1 MAPWSSRRGSQPNIN
16 SNSDLISRIHNTALH
31 TPTTLPA
38 LYSAN
43 LPASSNGNR
52 FELSYSNANADS
64 SSDESDLHPTRPP
77 SSKPRRPQ
85 HTRSMSQPFPSL
97 FGSKKKRQ
105 NSVGAPPPDL
115 GFADDDTE
123 MPRQAPKTHV
133 RNSSHTRNGHVGS
146 KDFATGN
153 CMTCGSL
160 VRWPRELKV
169 FKCTICTTV
178 NDLEPLSADHD
189 GSKSRRDAG
198 PGLSQTGSTRG
209 ATKGKRRRTITNERI
224 VPHISIEQTKRL
236 VQQSI
241 QSYLS
246 RKLYTIP
253 KPPTEPPPQP
263 PAQNQLSFSSRMQA
277 TGQKIAPID
286 PRQETASLSQ
296 SPAIQISHHAFNE
309 EPRLR
314 ANPVRPAPTAMRSL
328 SSSYT
333 ERLPVRKMLQEDG
346 LKEQRRSPDQLESEP
361 KRIFKSLED
370 YIVVC
375 FGSFECINSSFL
387 TYTHRQP
394 IRGRSESTH
403 RKPMPPSG
411 SREQIAHRHE
421 PSGNHAAREQREERV
436 IPQFKDGACDLD
448 PKLLLLGDFAEN
460 GTWWMGN
467 QEESR
472 PRRPSTT
479 RVERC
484 FSSAPVNNKTPQ
496 MSWGDLMKWY
506 TTIVNPAEGWF
517 AVFEELCE
525 EKGFQTPSQRELQ
538 LMERDL
544 LQGQEHTRRVL
555 LKATEMLLKRPGR
568 PLKDPADLRFL
579 LIVLENPLLHENETL
594 FRGILESNHKLSF
607 GTTSTRPRK
616 ASTPESGPL
625 SGQHSGIIKRIVG
638 LISNS
643 SPECH
648 NQLITWFARHHP
660 SRFIRTKDLASGFL
674 TYRMIRQSG
683 KKQEVKVDI
692 TAGLIPQMQ
701 EGRSGAY
708 LYDEINRTNSSKKAK
723 EPEKKIMYAE
733 DWQIRASSRVLALLF
748 AANNLP
754 HSRRNEEAPSGAVE
768 SRVNV
773 HSHGQILPTSDFYNS
788 MIDYTDLVA
797 DFENWEARRSK
808 FTFCQYP
815 FLLSIWAKN
824 HILEHDARRQMQSK
838 ARDAFFDSIMSR
850 KAINQFLELNV
861 RRDCLVDDSLKA
873 VSEVIGSGGEDI
885 KKGLRITFSG
895 EEGVD
900 AGGLRKEWFLLLVRE
915 VFNPDHGLFL
925 YDEDSQYC
933 YFNPNAFETSDQF
946 FLVGVVMGLAIYNS
960 TILDVAL
967 PPFAFRKLIAS
978 APTHGTG
985 ASAHPKPPMR
995 YTLED
1000 LAEYR
1005 PRLARGLRQLLEYE
1019 GNVEETFCLDF
1030 VIDMDKYGTQVQVPL
1045 CPGGERIPVTN
1056 SNRREYVD
1064 LYVRHVIDVSV
1075 TRQFE
1080 PFKRGFYTV
1089 CGGNALSLFRPEEIE
1104 LLVRGSD
1111 ETLDISS
1118 LRGVAEYDNWGTK
1131 KPDGSEPVIDWFW
1144 ETFQEAASQDQ
1155 RKLLLF
1161 ITGSDRIP
1169 AIGAAVLP
1177 IKISCLGEDEGRF
1190 PIARTCFN
1198 MLSLSRYK
1206 SKKRLEKLLW
1216 TAVHESEGFG
1226 IK

>member
-1 MAPWSSRRGSQPNIN
+1 MAPWSSRRGSQPNN
-16 SNSDLISRIHNTALH
+16 SNGDLISRIHNTALH

-38 LYSAN
+38 LYSTN
-43 LPASSNGNR
+43 LPNTSNGNR
-52 FELSYSNANADS
+52 LELSFSNANADS
-64 SSDESDLHPTRPP
+64 SSDESDLHPSRPQ

-97 FGSKKKRQ
+97 FSSRKKRQ

-115 GFADDDTE
+115 GFADDDSV
-123 MPRQAPKTHV
+123 MPRQAPKTHA
-133 RNSSHTRNGHVGS
+133 RNPSHTRNGPVGS
-146 KDFATGN
+146 KDFTTGN

-178 NDLEPLSADHD
+178 NDLEPLGPDHD
-189 GSKSRRDAG
+189 GSKSRRDA
-198 PGLSQTGSTRG
+198 SQDSSQSVPARG
-209 ATKGKRRRTITNERI
+209 
-224 VPHISIEQTKRL
+224 PHISIEQTKRL

-241 QSYLS
+241 QSFLS
-246 RKLYTIP
+246 KKLHPIP
-253 KPPTEPPPQP
+253 EPPTEAPPQP
-263 PAQNQLSFSSRMQA
+263 PSSQSKLSFSSRMQA
-277 TGQKIAPID
+277 AGQSLAPVD
-286 PRQETASLSQ
+286 FRQEAPPSSKSPTIQVSHYAFDEEPTLRS
-296 SPAIQISHHAFNE
+296 SPAQ
-309 EPRLR
+309 P
-314 ANPVRPAPTAMRSL
+314 NPTPMRSF

-333 ERLPVRKMLQEDG
+333 ERPPVRKILQERG
-346 LKEQRRSPDQLESEP
+346 PKEPKEQRKSPDQSEGDP
-361 KRIFKSLED
+361 KRIFKALED
-370 YIVVC
+370 YIVAC

-387 TYTHRQP
+387 THTHRQP
-394 IRGRSESTH
+394 SRCRSEST
-403 RKPMPPSG
+403 RCKPMLSSEP
-411 SREQIAHRHE
+411 REQRGHRRE
-421 PSGNHAAREQREERV
+421 PSGNHAARAPQEELV
-436 IPQFKDGACDLD
+436 TSQFEDGSCDLD

-467 QEESR
+467 QEDSR
-472 PRRPSTT
+472 PRRPSTN
-479 RVERC
+479 RVERS
-484 FSSAPVNNKTPQ
+484 FSSAPVNMKTPQ
-496 MSWGDLMKWY
+496 MSWGDLIRWY

-517 AVFEELCE
+517 TIYEEMCQG
-525 EKGFQTPSQRELQ
+525 KGFLSPSQRELQ
-538 LMERDL
+538 LMEREL
-544 LQGQEHTRRVL
+544 LQGQEHARRVL

-579 LIVLENPLLHENETL
+579 LIILENPLLHEHETL
-594 FRGILESNHKLSF
+594 FRGILQFDKNM
-607 GTTSTRPRK
+607 
-616 ASTPESGPL
+616 ASGP
-625 SGQHSGIIKRIVG
+625 RY
-638 LISNS
+638 
-643 SPECH
+643 
-648 NQLITWFARHHP
+648 HP
-660 SRFIRTKDLASGFL
+660 TRFIRTKELASGFL

-683 KKQEVKVDI
+683 KKQEVEVDI

-708 LYDEINRTNSSKKAK
+708 LYDEINRANSSKKAK
-723 EPEKKIMYAE
+723 EPEMKTMYAE

-754 HSRRNEEAPSGAVE
+754 HSRRNEEYPLGSAEGRSD
-768 SRVNV
+768 V

-873 VSEVIGSGGEDI
+873 VSEVIGSGSEDI

-1005 PRLARGLRQLLEYE
+1005 PRLARGLRQLLDYE

-1064 LYVRHVIDVSV
+1064 LYVRYIIDVSV

-1111 ETLDISS
+1111 EALDINS

-1144 ETFQEAASQDQ
+1144 ETFEAATSQEQ

-1169 AIGAAVLP
+1169 AMGAAVLP

-1206 SKKRLEKLLW
+1206 SKERLEKLLW

>member
-1 MAPWSSRRGSQPNIN
+1 MAPWPSRRGSQPNNN
-16 SNSDLISRIHNTALH
+16 SNSNGDLISRIHNTALH

-38 LYSAN
+38 LYSTN
-43 LPASSNGNR
+43 LPNTSNGNR
-52 FELSYSNANADS
+52 LELSFSNANADS
-64 SSDESDLHPTRPP
+64 SSDESDLHPSRPQ

-97 FGSKKKRQ
+97 FSSKKKRQ

-115 GFADDDTE
+115 GFADDDSA
-123 MPRQAPKTHV
+123 MPRQAPKTQA
-133 RNSSHTRNGHVGS
+133 RNPSHTRNGPVGS
-146 KDFATGN
+146 KDFTTGN

-189 GSKSRRDAG
+189 GSKSRRDA
-198 PGLSQTGSTRG
+198 SQDHSRSVPTRG
-209 ATKGKRRRTITNERI
+209 RSKGKRKRTITNMGAG
-224 VPHISIEQTKRL
+224 PHISIEQTNRL

-241 QSYLS
+241 QSFLS
-246 RKLYTIP
+246 KKLHPIP
-253 KPPTEPPPQP
+253 EPPTEAPPQP
-263 PAQNQLSFSSRMQA
+263 PSKLSFSSRIQA
-277 TGQKIAPID
+277 VGQSLDFKQDA
-286 PRQETASLSQ
+286 ASSSK
-296 SPAIQISHHAFNE
+296 SPAIQVSHYAFDE
-309 EPRLR
+309 EPTLR
-314 ANPVRPAPTAMRSL
+314 SSPARPNPTPMRSF

-333 ERLPVRKMLQEDG
+333 ERPPVRKILQEG
-346 LKEQRRSPDQLESEP
+346 ESKEQRKSPDQSDGDP
-361 KRIFKSLED
+361 KRIFKALED
-370 YIVVC
+370 YIVAC

-387 TYTHRQP
+387 THTHRQP
-394 IRGRSESTH
+394 IRCRSESTR
-403 RKPMPPSG
+403 RKPTLPSEP
-411 SREQIAHRHE
+411 REQRAHRRE
-421 PSGNHAAREQREERV
+421 PSGNHAAREPREERFT
-436 IPQFKDGACDLD
+436 PQFDDGSCDLD

-467 QEESR
+467 QEDSR
-472 PRRPSTT
+472 PRRPSTN
-479 RVERC
+479 RVERS
-484 FSSAPVNNKTPQ
+484 FSSAPVNTKTPQ
-496 MSWGDLMKWY
+496 MNWGDLIKWY

-517 AVFEELCE
+517 AIYEEMCQGKTFL
-525 EKGFQTPSQRELQ
+525 TPSQRELQ
-538 LMERDL
+538 LMEREL
-544 LQGQEHTRRVL
+544 LQGQEHARRVL

-568 PLKDPADLRFL
+568 PLKNPADLRFL
-579 LIVLENPLLHENETL
+579 LIILENPLLHEQEIL
-594 FRGILESNHKLSF
+594 FRGILQFDKGLPSGPRSIQQ
-607 GTTSTRPRK
+607 RK

-638 LISNS
+638 LVSNS
-643 SPECH
+643 SAECH
-648 NQLITWFARHHP
+648 NQLITWFSRHHP
-660 SRFIRTKDLASGFL
+660 SRFIRTKELASGFL

-708 LYDEINRTNSSKKAK
+708 LYDEINRVNSSKKAK
-723 EPEKKIMYAE
+723 EPEKTIMYAE

-754 HSRRNEEAPSGAVE
+754 HSRRNEESPSSSAEGR
-768 SRVNV
+768 SNV

-873 VSEVIGSGGEDI
+873 VSEVIGSGSEDI

-900 AGGLRKEWFLLLVRE
+900 AGGLRKEWFLLLARE

-925 YDEDSQYC
+925 YDEDSQFC

-995 YTLED
+995 YNLED

-1030 VIDMDKYGTQVQVPL
+1030 VIDVDKYGTQVQVPL

-1064 LYVRHVIDVSV
+1064 LYVRHIIDVSV

-1111 ETLDISS
+1111 EALDINS
-1118 LRGVAEYDNWGTK
+1118 LRGVAEYDNWGIK
-1131 KPDGSEPVIDWFW
+1131 RPDGSEPVIDWFW
-1144 ETFQEAASQDQ
+1144 ETFQAATSQDQ

-1169 AIGAAVLP
+1169 AMGAAVLP

-1206 SKKRLEKLLW
+1206 SKERLEKLLW

>member
-1 MAPWSSRRGSQPNIN
+1 MAPWSSRRGSHPNNN
-16 SNSDLISRIHNTALH
+16 SSGDLISRIHNNALH

-38 LYSAN
+38 LYSTAQTSTPN
-43 LPASSNGNR
+43 SRN
-52 FELSYSNANADS
+52 FDLSISNANADS
-64 SSDESDLHPTRPP
+64 SSDESDIHPSRP
-77 SSKPRRPQ
+77 SSKPTRRPQ

-97 FGSKKKRQ
+97 FSSKKKRQ

-115 GFADDDTE
+115 GFADDDAA
-123 MPRQAPKTHV
+123 MPRQAPKNHA
-133 RNSSHTRNGHVGS
+133 RIPSHTRGGPAGS

-178 NDLEPLSADHD
+178 NDLEPLSAEHT
-189 GSKSRRDAG
+189 GPRARRDASQG
-198 PGLSQTGSTRG
+198 PPSASQPSPARG
-209 ATKGKRRRTITNERI
+209 RLPQEQARPRADSKI
-224 VPHISIEQTKRL
+224 VSHISVQHTKRL
-236 VQQSI
+236 VHHCVHSH
-241 QSYLS
+241 LS
-246 RKLYTIP
+246 KKLRRPP
-253 KPPTEPPPQP
+253 KPDSETRPS
-263 PAQNQLSFSSRMQA
+263 AKSSLSFSSRMQA
-277 TGQKIAPID
+277 AGHKLLPVDTTQEASAP
-286 PRQETASLSQ
+286 SK
-296 SPAIQISHHAFNE
+296 SPTIHVSHYAFDE
-309 EPRLR
+309 EPTLQ
-314 ANPVRPAPTAMRSL
+314 ANPTRTNSTPLHRSY

-333 ERLPVRKMLQEDG
+333 ERPPVQSLDGTSKEHRGPPSNTAEED
-346 LKEQRRSPDQLESEP
+346 P
-361 KRIFKSLED
+361 KRIFKPLED
-370 YIVVC
+370 YIIAS
-375 FGSFECINSSFL
+375 FGSFECINSSFM
-387 TYTHRQP
+387 THHQHHPTRGGSDS
-394 IRGRSESTH
+394 IR
-403 RKPMPPSG
+403 RKPVLQQEL
-411 SREQIAHRHE
+411 RQQ
-421 PSGNHAAREQREERV
+421 REQRRDPPEARYAHGNREEGSN
-436 IPQFKDGACDLD
+436 PQGDDGAWDLD

-460 GTWWMGN
+460 GMWWTGN
-467 QEESR
+467 QEGKRS
-472 PRRPSTT
+472 RRPSTH
-479 RVERC
+479 RNDRS
-484 FSSAPVNNKTPQ
+484 FSSTPVNTKTPQ
-496 MSWGDLMKWY
+496 MSWGDLMNWY
-506 TTIVNPAEGWF
+506 AAITNAAEGWF
-517 AVFEELCE
+517 GIYEELSQD
-525 EKGFQTPSQRELQ
+525 KDFQAPTERGLEFIERE
-538 LMERDL
+538 L
-544 LQGQEHTRRVL
+544 LQGQEHARRVL

-568 PLKDPADLRFL
+568 PLKDPANLRFL
-579 LIVLENPLLHENETL
+579 LIILENPLFYEDHTSY
-594 FRGILESNHKLSF
+594 RGVLQPDE
-607 GTTSTRPRK
+607 GPTTKEKRRPRK
-616 ASTPESGPL
+616 ASTPESGLL

-643 SPECH
+643 SFESH

-660 SRFIRTKDLASGFL
+660 SRFLRTKDLVSGFL
-674 TYRMIRQSG
+674 TYRMLRQSD
-683 KKQEVKVDI
+683 KKREVKVDI

-708 LYDEINRTNSSKKAK
+708 LYDEINRTSSTKKTK
-723 EPEKKIMYAE
+723 EPEKNIMYAE
-733 DWQIRASSRVLALLF
+733 DWQIKASSRVLALLF

-754 HSRRNEEAPSGAVE
+754 HGRRSEDAPPGSNE
-768 SRVNV
+768 SRAATGRDSL
-773 HSHGQILPTSDFYNS
+773 HSHGQVLPTTDFYNS

-797 DFENWEARRSK
+797 DFENWEARRGK
-808 FTFCQYP
+808 FSFCQYP

-850 KAINQFLELNV
+850 KAINQFLELSV

-873 VSEVIGSGGEDI
+873 VSEVIGSGSEDI
-885 KKGLRITFSG
+885 KKGLRITFRG

-933 YFNPNAFETSDQF
+933 YFNPNSFETSDQF

-985 ASAHPKPPMR
+985 ASAHPRPPMR
-995 YTLED
+995 CTLED
-1000 LAEYR
+1000 LAEFR
-1005 PRLARGLRQLLEYE
+1005 PRLARGLRQLLDYE

-1030 VIDMDKYGTQVQVPL
+1030 VVEMEKYGTTAEVAL

-1111 ETLDISS
+1111 EALDISS
-1118 LRGVAEYDNWGTK
+1118 LRGVAEYDNWGSK
-1131 KPDGSEPVIDWFW
+1131 KPDGTEPVIDWFW
-1144 ETFQEAASQDQ
+1144 ESFQAATPQDQ

-1161 ITGSDRIP
+1161 IT
-1169 AIGAAVLP
+1169 
-1177 IKISCLGEDEGRF
+1177 
-1190 PIARTCFN
+1190 
-1198 MLSLSRYK
+1198 
-1206 SKKRLEKLLW
+1206 
-1216 TAVHESEGFG
+1216 
-1226 IK
+1226 

>member
-1 MAPWSSRRGSQPNIN
+1 MAPWLSRRGSQPNNSSN
-16 SNSDLISRIHNTALH
+16 SNSDLITRIHNTALH

-38 LYSAN
+38 LYSNN
-43 LPASSNGNR
+43 LQATTGNGNR
-52 FELSYSNANADS
+52 FELSFSNTNADS
-64 SSDESDLHPTRPP
+64 SSDESDLHPSRPSSSKAQRPP
-77 SSKPRRPQ
+77 

-97 FGSKKKRQ
+97 FSSKKKRQ

-115 GFADDDTE
+115 GFADDDAV

-133 RNSSHTRNGHVGS
+133 RNPSQNGNGPAGS

-189 GSKSRRDAG
+189 ISKARRDANNG
-198 PGLSQTGSTRG
+198 PSQASPP
-209 ATKGKRRRTITNERI
+209 RI
-224 VPHISIEQTKRL
+224 AHISIEQTKRL
-236 VQQSI
+236 VHQSI
-241 QSYLS
+241 QSYLNK
-246 RKLYTIP
+246 RLHPIP
-253 KPPTEPPPQP
+253 KPPTEPPPEP
-263 PAQNQLSFSSRMQA
+263 PVQSKLSFSSRMQA
-277 TGQKIAPID
+277 AGRSLAPMD
-286 PRQETASLSQ
+286 SRKDATPSKK
-296 SPAIQISHHAFNE
+296 SPTIQVSRYTFDE
-309 EPRLR
+309 EPTLR
-314 ANPVRPAPTAMRSL
+314 ANNVRTNSSPMPRSY

-333 ERLPVRKMLQEDG
+333 ERPPVQKIIQDNAPREARKP
-346 LKEQRRSPDQLESEP
+346 SPDTPESDP
-361 KRIFKSLED
+361 KRIFKALED
-370 YIVVC
+370 YVVVC
-375 FGSFECINSSFL
+375 FGSFECINSSF
-387 TYTHRQP
+387 
-394 IRGRSESTH
+394 STH
-403 RKPMPPSG
+403 PRPAARHVSEATRRKPMS
-411 SREQIAHRHE
+411 SDE
-421 PSGNHAAREQREERV
+421 PREQRGHRRAPSENHALREQRQARTAPPV
-436 IPQFKDGACDLD
+436 EDSTFDLD
-448 PKLLLLGDFAEN
+448 PKMLLLGDFAEN

-472 PRRPSTT
+472 PRRPSAHRTD
-479 RVERC
+479 RS
-484 FSSAPVNNKTPQ
+484 FSNTPVSTKTPQ
-496 MSWGDLMKWY
+496 MNWNDLMAFY
-506 TTIVNPAEGWF
+506 TSAVNPAKGWF
-517 AVFEELCE
+517 AVYEDLCRDQN
-525 EKGFQTPSQRELQ
+525 FQTPPQRELQ
-538 LMERDL
+538 SIEREL
-544 LQGQEHTRRVL
+544 LQGQEHARRVL

-579 LIVLENPLLHENETL
+579 LIVLENPLLHENEPL
-594 FRGILESNHKLSF
+594 FYGILQPENNSPSRANFS
-607 GTTSTRPRK
+607 RPRK
-616 ASTPESGPL
+616 TSAPETGLL

-660 SRFIRTKDLASGFL
+660 SRFVRTKEIASGFL

-708 LYDEINRTNSSKKAK
+708 LYDEINRSTSSKKAK
-723 EPEKKIMYAE
+723 EPEKKIMYGE

-754 HSRRNEEAPSGAVE
+754 HGRRNEEVPSAPSKPGDGRSGA
-768 SRVNV
+768 
-773 HSHGQILPTSDFYNS
+773 HHHGQILPTTDFYNS

-797 DFENWEARRSK
+797 DFENWESRKSK

-873 VSEVIGSGGEDI
+873 VSEVIGSGSEDV

-933 YFNPNAFETSDQF
+933 YFNPNSFETSDQF

-995 YTLED
+995 YSLED

-1030 VIDMDKYGTQVQVPL
+1030 VIDTDKYGTQVQVPL

-1111 ETLDISS
+1111 EALDINS
-1118 LRGVAEYDNWGTK
+1118 LRGVAEYNNWGNK
-1131 KPDGSEPVIDWFW
+1131 SPDGSEPVIGWFW
-1144 ETFQEAASQDQ
+1144 ETFQEATSQDQ

-1169 AIGAAVLP
+1169 AMGAAVLP

-1198 MLSLSRYK
+1198 MLSLSRYA
-1206 SKKRLEKLLW
+1206 SKERLEQMLW
-1216 TAVHESEGFG
+1216 TAVRESEGFG

>member
-1 MAPWSSRRGSQPNIN
+1 MAPWSSRRGSQPNN
-16 SNSDLISRIHNTALH
+16 STSDLISRIHNTALH

-43 LPASSNGNR
+43 QPTTSNGNR
-52 FELSYSNANADS
+52 FDLSFSNANADS
-64 SSDESDLHPTRPP
+64 SSDESDLHPSRPP
-77 SSKPRRPQ
+77 SSKHPPRPQ

-97 FGSKKKRQ
+97 FSSKKKRQ

-115 GFADDDTE
+115 GFADDDST
-123 MPRQAPKTHV
+123 MRRQAPKTQTQTP
-133 RNSSHTRNGHVGS
+133 SHTRNGPAGS
-146 KDFATGN
+146 KDFATGS

-169 FKCTICTTV
+169 FKCTICMTV
-178 NDLEPLSADHD
+178 NDLEPLSIDHD
-189 GSKSRRDAG
+189 GSTPRRDATQDSSPAG
-198 PGLSQTGSTRG
+198 PTR
-209 ATKGKRRRTITNERI
+209 
-224 VPHISIEQTKRL
+224 VPHISIEQTNRLVHQSIRSFLAKRL
-236 VQQSI
+236 HP
-241 QSYLS
+241 
-246 RKLYTIP
+246 IP
-253 KPPTEPPPQP
+253 QPPTEPPPQP
-263 PAQNQLSFSSRMQA
+263 PVPNKLSFSSRMQA
-277 TGQKIAPID
+277 AGPKLAPID
-286 PRQETASLSQ
+286 PKQETAPPSK
-296 SPAIQISHHAFNE
+296 SPTIQVSHYAFDK
-309 EPRLR
+309 EPALR
-314 ANPVRPAPTAMRSL
+314 TNPVRTNSTPISRSF
-328 SSSYT
+328 SSSHT
-333 ERLPVRKMLQEDG
+333 ERPPMLQEEG
-346 LKEQRRSPDQLESEP
+346 SRERRRSPDTTGGDP

-370 YIVVC
+370 YVATC

-387 TYTHRQP
+387 THNHRYP
-394 IRGRSESTH
+394 IRRGSESTS
-403 RKPMPPSG
+403 RKPIPPNE
-411 SREQIAHRHE
+411 SRGKRFVRRDPAE
-421 PSGNHAAREQREERV
+421 NHGVREKREERNM
-436 IPQFKDGACDLD
+436 PLLEDSTCDLD

-460 GTWWMGN
+460 GTWWMAN

-472 PRRPSTT
+472 PRRPSAH
-479 RVERC
+479 RVERN
-484 FSSAPVNNKTPQ
+484 FSNAPTNTRTPQ
-496 MSWGDLMKWY
+496 INWGDLMKWY
-506 TTIVNPAEGWF
+506 TAIVNPAEDWL
-517 AVFEELCE
+517 AVYEGLRQEQSFLAL
-525 EKGFQTPSQRELQ
+525 PQRELQ
-538 LMERDL
+538 LIEREL
-544 LQGQEHTRRVL
+544 LQGQEHVRRVL

-568 PLKDPADLRFL
+568 PLKDPVDLRFL
-579 LIVLENPLLHENETL
+579 LVVMENPLLHEPEML
-594 FRGILESNHKLSF
+594 FRGVLQPEHSSSTGNL
-607 GTTSTRPRK
+607 STRPK
-616 ASTPESGPL
+616 KTSIPESGAL

-648 NQLITWFARHHP
+648 NQLITWFGRHHP
-660 SRFIRTKDLASGFL
+660 SRFVKMKDLASGFL

-708 LYDEINRTNSSKKAK
+708 LYDEINRTTSSKKAK
-723 EPEKKIMYAE
+723 EPEKKILYAE
-733 DWQIRASSRVLALLF
+733 DWQIKASSRVLALLF

-754 HSRRNEEAPSGAVE
+754 YIRRNEDAASINSEE
-768 SRVNV
+768 NRTCV
-773 HSHGQILPTSDFYNS
+773 HSQGQILPTSDFYNS

-824 HILEHDARRQMQSK
+824 HILEYDARRQMQSK

-873 VSEVIGSGGEDI
+873 VSEVIGSGSEDI

-915 VFNPDHGLFL
+915 VFNPDHGMFL
-925 YDEDSQYC
+925 YDEDSRYC

-978 APTHGTG
+978 APTHGNG

-995 YTLED
+995 YNLDD
-1000 LAEYR
+1000 LAEYK
-1005 PRLARGLRQLLEYE
+1005 PRLARGLKQLLEYE

-1064 LYVRHVIDVSV
+1064 LYVRHQIDVSV

-1111 ETLDISS
+1111 EDLDINS
-1118 LRGVAEYDNWGTK
+1118 LRGVAEYDNWGSK
-1131 KPDGSEPVIDWFW
+1131 NPDGSEPVIDWFW
-1144 ETFQEAASQDQ
+1144 ETFQAASSQDQ

-1169 AIGAAVLP
+1169 AMGAAILP
-1177 IKISCLGEDEGRF
+1177 IKISCTGEDEGRF

-1198 MLSLSRYK
+1198 MLSLSRYE
-1206 SKKRLEKLLW
+1206 SKERLEKMLW
-1216 TAVHESEGFG
+1216 TAVRESEGFG

>member
-1 MAPWSSRRGSQPNIN
+1 MAPWSSRRGSRPNN

-38 LYSAN
+38 LYSTN
-43 LPASSNGNR
+43 LPNTSNGNR
-52 FELSYSNANADS
+52 FELSFSNTNADS
-64 SSDESDLHPTRPP
+64 SSDESDLHPSRPP

-97 FGSKKKRQ
+97 FSSKKKRQ

-115 GFADDDTE
+115 GFADDDAA
-123 MPRQAPKTHV
+123 MPRQAPKTHA
-133 RNSSHTRNGHVGS
+133 RTPSHSRNGLVGS

-178 NDLEPLSADHD
+178 NDLEPLSTDQD
-189 GSKSRRDAG
+189 GPKSRRDAG
-198 PGLSQTGSTRG
+198 QGPAQAGPAR
-209 ATKGKRRRTITNERI
+209 
-224 VPHISIEQTKRL
+224 VPNISVEQTKRL
-236 VQQSI
+236 VHHSI
-241 QSYLS
+241 QMYLTK
-246 RKLYTIP
+246 KLHPIP
-253 KPPTEPPPQP
+253 KPPTEPPPEP
-263 PAQNQLSFSSRMQA
+263 PIQSNQSLSSRMQA
-277 TGQKIAPID
+277 VGHKLAPID
-286 PRQETASLSQ
+286 SRQEAAPSSK
-296 SPAIQISHHAFNE
+296 SPTIQVSHYAFDE
-309 EPRLR
+309 KPTLR
-314 ANPVRPAPTAMRSL
+314 PNPVRTTSTPMRSF

-333 ERLPVRKMLQEDG
+333 ERPPVRKLLQEDG
-346 LKEQRRSPDQLESEP
+346 PREERNAQDQPESDP
-361 KRIFKSLED
+361 KRIFKALED
-370 YIVVC
+370 YIVAC

-387 TYTHRQP
+387 THNHRHP
-394 IRGRSESTH
+394 IRDGSESAR
-403 RKPMPPSG
+403 RKPIPPSESREQRLHRREPSG
-411 SREQIAHRHE
+411 S
-421 PSGNHAAREQREERV
+421 HAARVPREERA
-436 IPQFKDGACDLD
+436 IPQLEDGTCDLD

-467 QEESR
+467 QEETR
-472 PRRPSTT
+472 PRRPSAP
-479 RVERC
+479 RAERS
-484 FSSAPVNNKTPQ
+484 FSNAPVNTRTPQ
-496 MSWGDLMKWY
+496 MSWDDLIKWY
-506 TTIVNPAEGWF
+506 AAIVNPAEGWL
-517 AVFEELCE
+517 AVYEELCQ
-525 EKGFQTPSQRELQ
+525 EKNFQTPPQRELQ
-538 LMERDL
+538 SIERDL
-544 LQGQEHTRRVL
+544 LQGQEHARRVL

-579 LIVLENPLLHENETL
+579 LVVLENPLLHENKTL
-594 FRGILESNHKLSF
+594 YRGILQPDDRFSSGMKSM
-607 GTTSTRPRK
+607 RPK
-616 ASTPESGPL
+616 KSGTPEFGPL
-625 SGQHSGIIKRIVG
+625 SGQHSGITKRIVG

-643 SPECH
+643 SPECQ

-660 SRFIRTKDLASGFL
+660 SRFMRTKELASGFL

-692 TAGLIPQMQ
+692 TAGLIPEMQ

-708 LYDEINRTNSSKKAK
+708 LYDEINRTTSSKKAK

-754 HSRRNEEAPSGAVE
+754 HGRRYEEAPSGSGE
-768 SRVNV
+768 GRTNS
-773 HSHGQILPTSDFYNS
+773 HSHGQIIPTTDFYNS

-824 HILEHDARRQMQSK
+824 HILEHDARRQMQIK

-850 KAINQFLELNV
+850 KAVNQFLELNV

-873 VSEVIGSGGEDI
+873 VSEVIGSGSEDI

-1030 VIDMDKYGTQVQVPL
+1030 VVDMDKYGTQVQAPL

-1064 LYVRHVIDVSV
+1064 LYVRHIIDVSV

-1111 ETLDISS
+1111 DALDVNS

-1131 KPDGSEPVIDWFW
+1131 NPDPSEPVIDWFW
-1144 ETFQEAASQDQ
+1144 ETFQEATSEDQ

-1169 AIGAAVLP
+1169 AMGAAVLP

-1206 SKKRLEKLLW
+1206 SKQRLEKLLW
-1216 TAVHESEGFG
+1216 TAVHGSEGFG

>member
-1 MAPWSSRRGSQPNIN
+1 MAPWLSRRGSQPNN
-16 SNSDLISRIHNTALH
+16 SSNLSNSDLITRIHNTALH

-38 LYSAN
+38 LYSNN
-43 LPASSNGNR
+43 LQATSNGNR
-52 FELSYSNANADS
+52 FELSFSNNNADS
-64 SSDESDLHPTRPP
+64 SSDESDLHPSRPSSSRPQRPP
-77 SSKPRRPQ
+77 

-97 FGSKKKRQ
+97 FSSKKKRQ

-115 GFADDDTE
+115 GFADDDAV
-123 MPRQAPKTHV
+123 MSRQAPKTHD
-133 RNSSHTRNGHVGS
+133 RTFSHNGNGNGPAGS

-160 VRWPRELKV
+160 VRWPRDLKV

-178 NDLEPLSADHD
+178 NDLEPLSTDHD
-189 GSKSRRDAG
+189 GSKLRKDANHDT
-198 PGLSQTGSTRG
+198 SQVNSPR
-209 ATKGKRRRTITNERI
+209 
-224 VPHISIEQTKRL
+224 VMHVSIEQTKRL
-236 VQQSI
+236 VNQSI
-241 QSYLS
+241 QSYLTK
-246 RKLYTIP
+246 RLHPIP
-253 KPPTEPPPQP
+253 KPPTEPPPEP
-263 PAQNQLSFSSRMQA
+263 PVQSKLSFSSRMQA
-277 TGQKIAPID
+277 VSRNLSPTD
-286 PRQETASLSQ
+286 PKKGNTPSSK
-296 SPAIQISHHAFNE
+296 SPTIQVSHYTFDE
-309 EPRLR
+309 EPTLR
-314 ANPVRPAPTAMRSL
+314 ANPVRTNSSPMPRSF
-328 SSSYT
+328 SSSYS
-333 ERLPVRKMLQEDG
+333 ERPPVQKILQNNAPRDARKPSSDT
-346 LKEQRRSPDQLESEP
+346 SESDP
-361 KRIFKSLED
+361 KRIFKALED
-370 YIVVC
+370 YVVAC
-375 FGSFECINSSFL
+375 FGSFECINSSF
-387 TYTHRQP
+387 
-394 IRGRSESTH
+394 STH
-403 RKPMPPSG
+403 PRPAMRHVSEAARRKPAPPN
-411 SREQIAHRHE
+411 E
-421 PSGNHAAREQREERV
+421 PREQRGHRRAPSENRALSEQRQARTAPPV
-436 IPQFKDGACDLD
+436 EDSTFDLD
-448 PKLLLLGDFAEN
+448 PKMLLIGDFAEN

-472 PRRPSTT
+472 PRRPSTH
-479 RVERC
+479 RVER
-484 FSSAPVNNKTPQ
+484 SPPNVVHTKTPQ
-496 MSWGDLMKWY
+496 LNWGDLMTWY
-506 TTIVNPAEGWF
+506 MAIVNPAKGWF
-517 AVFEELCE
+517 TIYEEICRE
-525 EKGFQTPSQRELQ
+525 QNFQTPPQRELQ
-538 LMERDL
+538 SIEQEL
-544 LQGQEHTRRVL
+544 LQGQEHARRVL

-568 PLKDPADLRFL
+568 PLKDPTDLRFL
-579 LIVLENPLLHENETL
+579 LLILENPLLHENENL
-594 FRGILESNHKLSF
+594 FHGIIQPENNSPSRANF
-607 GTTSTRPRK
+607 TRSRK
-616 ASTPESGPL
+616 GSVPETGPL
-625 SGQHSGIIKRIVG
+625 SGQHSGIIKRIIG
-638 LISNS
+638 LMSNS

-648 NQLITWFARHHP
+648 NQLISWFARYHP
-660 SRFIRTKDLASGFL
+660 SRFVRTKEIASGFL

-708 LYDEINRTNSSKKAK
+708 LYDEINRSTSSKNVK
-723 EPEKKIMYAE
+723 EPEKKVIYGE

-748 AANNLP
+748 AANNSL
-754 HSRRNEEAPSGAVE
+754 HSRKIEETSSPSGG
-768 SRVNV
+768 RCTGV
-773 HSHGQILPTSDFYNS
+773 HSHGQMLPTSDFYNS

-797 DFENWEARRSK
+797 DFENWEARKSK

-850 KAINQFLELNV
+850 KAINQFLELTV

-873 VSEVIGSGGEDI
+873 VSEVIGSGSEDI
-885 KKGLRITFSG
+885 KKGLRITFNG

-946 FLVGVVMGLAIYNS
+946 FLIGVVMGLAIYNS

-1005 PRLARGLRQLLEYE
+1005 PRLARGLRQLLKYE
-1019 GNVEETFCLDF
+1019 GNVEETFCLGF
-1030 VIDMDKYGTQVQVPL
+1030 VVDMDKYGTQVQVPL
-1045 CPGGERIPVTN
+1045 CRGGERIPVTN

-1111 ETLDISS
+1111 EALDINS
-1118 LRGVAEYDNWGTK
+1118 LRGVAEYDNWSNK
-1131 KPDGSEPVIDWFW
+1131 KPDGSESVIDWFW
-1144 ETFQEAASQDQ
+1144 ETFQEATSQDQ
-1155 RKLLLF
+1155 RKLLSF

-1169 AIGAAVLP
+1169 ATGAAVLP
-1177 IKISCLGEDEGRF
+1177 IKISCLGEDEGRY

-1198 MLSLSRYK
+1198 MLSLSRYA
-1206 SKKRLEKLLW
+1206 SKERLEKMLW
-1216 TAVHESEGFG
+1216 TAVRESEGFG

>member
-1 MAPWSSRRGSQPNIN
+1 MAPWSTTRRGSHPNNLDN
-16 SNSDLISRIHNTALH
+16 SPGDLISRIHNTALH

-38 LYSAN
+38 VYSTT
-43 LPASSNGNR
+43 LPPTPNGRSFDLSISNT
-52 FELSYSNANADS
+52 NADS
-64 SSDESDLHPTRPP
+64 SSDDSDFHPSRP

-97 FGSKKKRQ
+97 FSSKKKRQ

-115 GFADDDTE
+115 GFADDDAA
-123 MPRQAPKTHV
+123 MPRQPPKNHA
-133 RNSSHTRNGHVGS
+133 RNPSHTRGGPAGS

-178 NDLEPLSADHD
+178 NDLEPLGADGQGNG
-189 GSKSRRDAG
+189 GSRSRRDASQG
-198 PGLSQTGSTRG
+198 PPRRPMTDG
-209 ATKGKRRRTITNERI
+209 A
-224 VPHISIEQTKRL
+224 VVSHISIEQTKRL
-236 VQQSI
+236 IHQCVHSHLTKKI
-241 QSYLS
+241 Y
-246 RKLYTIP
+246 RT
-253 KPPTEPPPQP
+253 PQP
-263 PAQNQLSFSSRMQA
+263 APETQLSTKTSLSFSNRTRTA
-277 TGQKIAPID
+277 GHKLLPID
-286 PRQETASLSQ
+286 TEKEASAPSK
-296 SPAIQISHHAFNE
+296 SPTIYVSHHAFDE
-309 EPRLR
+309 EPTLR
-314 ANPVRPAPTAMRSL
+314 PQPPRTNSTLMSRSY

-333 ERLPVRKMLQEDG
+333 ERPPVKNILLDDRP
-346 LKEQRRSPDQLESEP
+346 KEHRRSPSSTTEGDP
-361 KRIFKSLED
+361 KRIFKPLED
-370 YIVVC
+370 YIIAC
-375 FGSFECINSSFL
+375 FGSFECVNSSFM
-387 TYTHRQP
+387 THHHRHAA
-394 IRGRSESTH
+394 RAGSESIR
-403 RKPMPPSG
+403 RKPLP
-411 SREQIAHRHE
+411 QYE
-421 PSGNHAAREQREERV
+421 PREQREPRRDPRENRQARDQREERDSHQV
-436 IPQFKDGACDLD
+436 DDGVWNLD
-448 PKLLLLGDFAEN
+448 PKLLLVGDFAEN
-460 GTWWMGN
+460 GTWWTGG
-467 QEESR
+467 QDDARS
-472 PRRPSTT
+472 RRPSVHRRDRT
-479 RVERC
+479 
-484 FSSAPVNNKTPQ
+484 SSIMPVNTKSPQ
-496 MSWGDLMKWY
+496 MSWGDLMDWY
-506 TTIVNPAEGWF
+506 RAVTNAAEGWF
-517 AVFEELCE
+517 SVYEEL
-525 EKGFQTPSQRELQ
+525 FQGQDFQAPSERELQ
-538 LMERDL
+538 SVEREL
-544 LQGQEHTRRVL
+544 LQGQEHARRVL

-579 LIVLENPLLHENETL
+579 LIILENPIFHEDQGS
-594 FRGILESNHKLSF
+594 FRGLLQPDVKPGSPTK
-607 GTTSTRPRK
+607 GTRPPK
-616 ASTPESGPL
+616 TSAPESGPL
-625 SGQHSGIIKRIVG
+625 SGQHSGIVKRIVG

-643 SPECH
+643 SVECH

-660 SRFIRTKDLASGFL
+660 SRFVRTKELVSGFL
-674 TYRMIRQSG
+674 TYRMLRQRE

-708 LYDEINRTNSSKKAK
+708 LYDEINRSNSSKKAK
-723 EPEKKIMYAE
+723 DTEKKIVYSE
-733 DWQIRASSRVLALLF
+733 DWQIRATSRVLALLF
-748 AANNLP
+748 AANNLS
-754 HSRRNEEAPSGAVE
+754 HVRRSDDTSPNLNETNAGIA
-768 SRVNV
+768 RDTV
-773 HSHGQILPTSDFYNS
+773 HSHGQVLPTSDFYNS

-797 DFENWEARRSK
+797 DFENWEARRGK

-850 KAINQFLELNV
+850 KAINQFLELSV

-873 VSEVIGSGGEDI
+873 VSEVIGSGSEDI
-885 KKGLRITFSG
+885 KKGLRITFKG

-915 VFNPDHGLFL
+915 VFNPDHGMFL

-933 YFNPNAFETSDQF
+933 YFNPNSFETSDQF

-978 APTHGTG
+978 APTHGIG
-985 ASAHPKPPMR
+985 ASAHPRPPMR

-1005 PRLARGLRQLLEYE
+1005 PRLARGLRQLLDYE

-1030 VIDMDKYGTQVQVPL
+1030 VIETEKYGTTVEVPL

-1056 SNRREYVD
+1056 GNRREYVD
-1064 LYVRHVIDVSV
+1064 FYVRHVIDVSV

-1111 ETLDISS
+1111 EALDISS
-1118 LRGVAEYDNWGTK
+1118 LRGVAEYDNWGSK
-1131 KPDGSEPVIDWFW
+1131 RPDGAEPVIDWFW
-1144 ETFQEAASQDQ
+1144 ETFQAATPQDQ

-1169 AIGAAVLP
+1169 AMGAAVLP
-1177 IKISCLGEDEGRF
+1177 IKISCLGDDEGRF

-1198 MLSLSRYK
+1198 MLSLSRYE
-1206 SKKRLEKLLW
+1206 SKERLEKMLW

-1226 IK
+1226 LK

>member
-1 MAPWSSRRGSQPNIN
+1 MVPWPSRRGSQPNNHNNNVN
-16 SNSDLISRIHNTALH
+16 STSDLISRIHNTALH

-38 LYSAN
+38 LYSTN
-43 LPASSNGNR
+43 PSTASNSNDNR
-52 FELSYSNANADS
+52 LDLNANADS
-64 SSDESDLHPTRPP
+64 SSDESDLHPSRP
-77 SSKPRRPQ
+77 SSKNPRRPQ
-85 HTRSMSQPFPSL
+85 HARSMSQPFPSL
-97 FGSKKKRQ
+97 FSSKKKRQ

-115 GFADDDTE
+115 GFADDDAA
-123 MPRQAPKTHV
+123 MPRQAPKTHA
-133 RNSSHTRNGHVGS
+133 RNPSHNGN

-153 CMTCGSL
+153 CITCGSL

-178 NDLEPLSADHD
+178 NDLEPLSADND
-189 GSKSRRDAG
+189 GSRSRRDTNQG
-198 PGLSQTGSTRG
+198 PSQAGSTRG
-209 ATKGKRRRTITNERI
+209 RPMGNMGERWLTDRKT
-224 VPHISIEQTKRL
+224 VPPISAEHTKRL
-236 VQQSI
+236 VHQSI
-241 QSYLS
+241 QSYLTK
-246 RKLYTIP
+246 KLHLVS

-263 PAQNQLSFSSRMQA
+263 PVQSKLSFSSRMQA
-277 TGQKIAPID
+277 AGHKLAPID
-286 PRQETASLSQ
+286 SKQGAAPPSK
-296 SPAIQISHHAFNE
+296 SPTIQISHYAFDE
-309 EPRLR
+309 EPTLR
-314 ANPVRPAPTAMRSL
+314 ASPLRTNSAPMAPSF
-328 SSSYT
+328 SSSHT
-333 ERLPVRKMLQEDG
+333 ERPPVQKILEEDASRE
-346 LKEQRRSPDQLESEP
+346 LRRSPPNATEGDP
-361 KRIFKSLED
+361 KRIFKALED
-370 YIVVC
+370 YVVAC
-375 FGSFECINSSFL
+375 FGSFECVNSSFL
-387 TYTHRQP
+387 THHHRHP
-394 IRGRSESTH
+394 IRAGSESVR
-403 RKPMPPSG
+403 RKPGPPQEP
-411 SREQIAHRHE
+411 REQQAHRRDVSE
-421 PSGNHAAREQREERV
+421 NRVSREQREEQ
-436 IPQFKDGACDLD
+436 INPQGGDGTWDLD
-448 PKLLLLGDFAEN
+448 PRLLLLGDFAEN

-467 QEESR
+467 QEETR
-472 PRRPSTT
+472 PRRPSAH
-479 RVERC
+479 RVERN
-484 FSSAPVNNKTPQ
+484 APANTKTPQ
-496 MSWGDLMKWY
+496 MSWGDLMNWY
-506 TTIVNPAEGWF
+506 AAVVNPVEGWLGVYEGLYQDQS
-517 AVFEELCE
+517 A
-525 EKGFQTPSQRELQ
+525 QAPSQRELQ
-538 LMERDL
+538 SIEREL
-544 LQGQEHTRRVL
+544 LQGQEHVRRVL

-579 LIVLENPLLHENETL
+579 LIVLENPLLHEHEKL
-594 FRGILESNHKLSF
+594 FRGILQPDNDSPA
-607 GTTSTRPRK
+607 GTDPTRPRK
-616 ASTPESGPL
+616 ASTPESGTL

-643 SPECH
+643 SLDCH
-648 NQLITWFARHHP
+648 NQLITWFARYHP
-660 SRFIRTKDLASGFL
+660 SRFTRTKELASGFL
-674 TYRMIRQSG
+674 TYRMLRQSG

-701 EGRSGAY
+701 QGRSGAY
-708 LYDEINRTNSSKKAK
+708 LYDEINRTGSSKKAK
-723 EPEKKIMYAE
+723 EPEKKIMYGE

-748 AANNLP
+748 AANNQP
-754 HSRRNEEAPSGAVE
+754 HSRRSEDAPPSSSENRTG
-768 SRVNV
+768 V

-797 DFENWEARRSK
+797 DFENWETRRSK

-824 HILEHDARRQMQSK
+824 QILEHDARRQMQSK

-873 VSEVIGSGGEDI
+873 VSEVIGSGSEDI

-985 ASAHPKPPMR
+985 ASAHPKPQMR

-1030 VIDMDKYGTQVQVPL
+1030 VIEMDKYGTQVQIPL

-1064 LYVRHVIDVSV
+1064 LYVRHIIDVSV

-1111 ETLDISS
+1111 EALDINS
-1118 LRGVAEYDNWGTK
+1118 LRGVAEYHNWGNK

-1144 ETFQEAASQDQ
+1144 ETFQQATPQDQ

-1169 AIGAAVLP
+1169 AMGAAVLP
-1177 IKISCLGEDEGRF
+1177 IKISCLGEDEGRY

-1198 MLSLSRYK
+1198 MLSLSKYE
-1206 SKKRLEKLLW
+1206 SKERLETLLW
-1216 TAVHESEGFG
+1216 TAVRESEGFG
-1226 IK
+1226 LK

>member
-1 MAPWSSRRGSQPNIN
+1 MAPWSTRRGSQPNN
-16 SNSDLISRIHNTALH
+16 SYNYNNSSGDLISRIHNTALH

-38 LYSAN
+38 VYSAA
-43 LPASSNGNR
+43 LPPTPNGRN
-52 FELSYSNANADS
+52 FDLSISNANADS
-64 SSDESDLHPTRPP
+64 SSDDSDLHPSRP
-77 SSKPRRPQ
+77 SSKHPRRPQ

-97 FGSKKKRQ
+97 FSSKKKRQ

-115 GFADDDTE
+115 GFADDDAA
-123 MPRQAPKTHV
+123 MPRQAPKNHA
-133 RNSSHTRNGHVGS
+133 RIPSHTRGGPAGS

-178 NDLEPLSADHD
+178 NDLEPISADN
-189 GSKSRRDAG
+189 STSRSRRDASQG
-198 PGLSQTGSTRG
+198 PPGASQP
-209 ATKGKRRRTITNERI
+209 APARI
-224 VPHISIEQTKRL
+224 SHISTEQTKRL
-236 VQQSI
+236 VHQCI
-241 QSYLS
+241 HSYLIK
-246 RKLYTIP
+246 KLHQSP
-253 KPPTEPPPQP
+253 KPRLE
-263 PAQNQLSFSSRMQA
+263 NQSLPKSELSFSSRMQA
-277 TGQKIAPID
+277 ASHKPVPID
-286 PRQETASLSQ
+286 VRHETSTPSK
-296 SPAIQISHHAFNE
+296 SPKILVSHYPFDEA
-309 EPRLR
+309 PTLR
-314 ANPVRPAPTAMRSL
+314 ANPIRTNSTPMSRSH
-328 SSSYT
+328 SSSYP
-333 ERLPVRKMLQEDG
+333 ERPPVENLLQGDAPKNQGSSPSNTADG
-346 LKEQRRSPDQLESEP
+346 DP
-361 KRIFKSLED
+361 KKIFKPLED
-370 YIVVC
+370 YLVAC
-375 FGSFECINSSFL
+375 FGSFECVNSSFMI
-387 TYTHRQP
+387 HHHHP
-394 IRGRSESTH
+394 PRGGSESMR
-403 RKPMPPSG
+403 RKPVMPREH
-411 SREQIAHRHE
+411 REQREHRRE
-421 PSGNHAAREQREERV
+421 PSENRYPREQREERNS
-436 IPQFKDGACDLD
+436 QQGGDDGMWDLD

-460 GTWWMGN
+460 GMWWTGN
-467 QEESR
+467 QEETRS
-472 PRRPSTT
+472 RRPSAH
-479 RVERC
+479 RSERS
-484 FSSAPVNNKTPQ
+484 FSGTPLSTKSPQ
-496 MSWGDLMKWY
+496 MNWGDLMGWY
-506 TTIVNPAEGWF
+506 ATVVNAAEGWF
-517 AVFEELCE
+517 GIYEGLSQDVDFE
-525 EKGFQTPSQRELQ
+525 TPTERELQ
-538 LMERDL
+538 TLERDL
-544 LQGQEHTRRVL
+544 LQAQEHSRRVL

-568 PLKDPADLRFL
+568 PLKDPANLRFL
-579 LIVLENPLLHENETL
+579 LLVLENPLLYEDHKS
-594 FRGILESNHKLSF
+594 FCGILQPDTHKARAAKE
-607 GTTSTRPRK
+607 TRPSK
-616 ASTPESGPL
+616 TGTPESGPI
-625 SGQHSGIIKRIVG
+625 SGQHSGIVKRIVG

-643 SPECH
+643 SIECH

-660 SRFIRTKDLASGFL
+660 ARFTRTKELASGFL
-674 TYRMIRQSG
+674 TYRLLRQSD
-683 KKQEVKVDI
+683 KKREVKEVKVDI

-708 LYDEINRTNSSKKAK
+708 LYDEINRSGSSKKTK
-723 EPEKKIMYAE
+723 ESEKKIVYSD

-754 HSRRNEEAPSGAVE
+754 RGRRTEDAPPKSTGMTLD
-768 SRVNV
+768 SV
-773 HSHGQILPTSDFYNS
+773 HSHGQVLPTSDFYNS

-797 DFENWEARRSK
+797 DFENWEARRGK
-808 FTFCQYP
+808 FSFCQYP

-861 RRDCLVDDSLKA
+861 RRDCLVDDSLRA
-873 VSEVIGSGGEDI
+873 VSEVIGSGSEDI
-885 KKGLRITFSG
+885 KKGLRITFKG

-915 VFNPDHGLFL
+915 VFNPDHGMFL

-960 TILDVAL
+960 TILDLAL

-985 ASAHPKPPMR
+985 ASAHPRPPMR

-1005 PRLARGLRQLLEYE
+1005 PKLARGLRQLLDYE

-1030 VIDMDKYGTQVQVPL
+1030 VIETDKYGTAVEVPL

-1064 LYVRHVIDVSV
+1064 LYVRYMIDVSV

-1111 ETLDISS
+1111 EALDISS
-1118 LRGVAEYDNWGTK
+1118 LRGVAEYDNWGSK
-1131 KPDGSEPVIDWFW
+1131 RPDGSEPVIDWFW
-1144 ETFQEAASQDQ
+1144 ETFQEATPQYQ

-1169 AIGAAVLP
+1169 AMGAAVLP

-1198 MLSLSRYK
+1198 MLSLSRYE
-1206 SKKRLEKLLW
+1206 SKERLEKMLW
-1216 TAVHESEGFG
+1216 TAVRESEGFG
-1226 IK
+1226 LK

>member
-1 MAPWSSRRGSQPNIN
+1 MAPWLSRRGSQPNNSSN
-16 SNSDLISRIHNTALH
+16 SNSDLITRIHNTALH

-38 LYSAN
+38 LYSNN
-43 LPASSNGNR
+43 LQATTGNGNR
-52 FELSYSNANADS
+52 FELSFSNTNADS
-64 SSDESDLHPTRPP
+64 SSDESDLHPSRPS
-77 SSKPRRPQ
+77 SSKPQRPP

-97 FGSKKKRQ
+97 FSSKKKRQ

-115 GFADDDTE
+115 GFADDDAV

-133 RNSSHTRNGHVGS
+133 RNPSQNGNGPAGN

-189 GSKSRRDAG
+189 ISKARRDANNG
-198 PGLSQTGSTRG
+198 PSQPSPP
-209 ATKGKRRRTITNERI
+209 RI
-224 VPHISIEQTKRL
+224 AHISIEQTKRL
-236 VQQSI
+236 VHQSI
-241 QSYLS
+241 QSYLNK
-246 RKLYTIP
+246 KLHPIP
-253 KPPTEPPPQP
+253 KPPTEPPPEP
-263 PAQNQLSFSSRMQA
+263 PVQSKLSFSSRMQA
-277 TGQKIAPID
+277 AGRSLAPID
-286 PRQETASLSQ
+286 SRKDATPSKK
-296 SPAIQISHHAFNE
+296 SPAIQVSRYTFDE
-309 EPRLR
+309 EPTLR
-314 ANPVRPAPTAMRSL
+314 ANNVRTNSSPMPRSY

-333 ERLPVRKMLQEDG
+333 ERPPVQKILQDNAPREARKP
-346 LKEQRRSPDQLESEP
+346 SPDTPESDP
-361 KRIFKSLED
+361 KRIFKALED
-370 YIVVC
+370 YMVAC
-375 FGSFECINSSFL
+375 FGSFECINSSF
-387 TYTHRQP
+387 
-394 IRGRSESTH
+394 STH
-403 RKPMPPSG
+403 PRPAARHVSEATRRKPMPSDDP
-411 SREQIAHRHE
+411 
-421 PSGNHAAREQREERV
+421 REQRGHRRAPSENHALREQRQARTAPPV
-436 IPQFKDGACDLD
+436 EDSTFDLD
-448 PKLLLLGDFAEN
+448 PKMLLLGDFAEN

-472 PRRPSTT
+472 PRRPSAHRTD
-479 RVERC
+479 RS
-484 FSSAPVNNKTPQ
+484 FSNTPVSTKTPQ
-496 MSWGDLMKWY
+496 MNWNDLMTFY
-506 TTIVNPAEGWF
+506 TSTVNPAKGWF
-517 AVFEELCE
+517 AVYEDLCRDQN
-525 EKGFQTPSQRELQ
+525 FQTPPQRELQ
-538 LMERDL
+538 SIEREL
-544 LQGQEHTRRVL
+544 LQGQEHARRVL

-579 LIVLENPLLHENETL
+579 LIVLENPLLHENEPL
-594 FRGILESNHKLSF
+594 FYGILQPENNSPSWADF
-607 GTTSTRPRK
+607 SRPRK
-616 ASTPESGPL
+616 TSAPETGLL

-660 SRFIRTKDLASGFL
+660 SRFIRTKEIASGFL

-708 LYDEINRTNSSKKAK
+708 LYDEINRSTSSKKAK
-723 EPEKKIMYAE
+723 EPEKKIMYGE

-748 AANNLP
+748 AANNLL
-754 HSRRNEEAPSGAVE
+754 HGRRNEEVPSAHSKSGEGRSGA
-768 SRVNV
+768 
-773 HSHGQILPTSDFYNS
+773 HHHGQILPTTDFYNS

-797 DFENWEARRSK
+797 DFENWESRKSK

-824 HILEHDARRQMQSK
+824 RILEHDARRQMQSK

-873 VSEVIGSGGEDI
+873 VSEVIGSGSEDI

-933 YFNPNAFETSDQF
+933 YFNPNSFETSDQF

-995 YTLED
+995 YSLED

-1030 VIDMDKYGTQVQVPL
+1030 VIDMDKYGIQVQVPL
-1045 CPGGERIPVTN
+1045 RPGGERIPVTN

-1111 ETLDISS
+1111 EALDINS
-1118 LRGVAEYDNWGTK
+1118 LRGVAEYDNWGNK
-1131 KPDGSEPVIDWFW
+1131 NPDGSEPVVDWFW
-1144 ETFQEAASQDQ
+1144 ETFQEATSQDQ

-1169 AIGAAVLP
+1169 AMGAAVLP

-1198 MLSLSRYK
+1198 MLSLSRYA
-1206 SKKRLEKLLW
+1206 SKERLEEMLW
-1216 TAVHESEGFG
+1216 TAVRESEGFG

>member
-1 MAPWSSRRGSQPNIN
+1 MAPWSSRRGSQPNNN
-16 SNSDLISRIHNTALH
+16 SNGDLISRIHNTALH

-38 LYSAN
+38 LYSTN
-43 LPASSNGNR
+43 LPNTSNGNR
-52 FELSYSNANADS
+52 LELSFSNANADS
-64 SSDESDLHPTRPP
+64 SSDESDLHPSRPQ

-97 FGSKKKRQ
+97 FSSKKKRQ

-115 GFADDDTE
+115 GFADDDSA
-123 MPRQAPKTHV
+123 MPRQAPKTHA
-133 RNSSHTRNGHVGS
+133 RNPSHTRNGPVGS
-146 KDFATGN
+146 KDFTTGN

-189 GSKSRRDAG
+189 GSKSRRDA
-198 PGLSQTGSTRG
+198 SQDPTHSVPTRG
-209 ATKGKRRRTITNERI
+209 
-224 VPHISIEQTKRL
+224 PHISIEQTKRL

-241 QSYLS
+241 QSFLS
-246 RKLYTIP
+246 KKLHSIP
-253 KPPTEPPPQP
+253 EPPIEAPPQP
-263 PAQNQLSFSSRMQA
+263 PPQSKLSFSSRMQA
-277 TGQKIAPID
+277 AGQSLAPVD
-286 PRQETASLSQ
+286 FRQEAAPSSESPTIQVSHYAFDEEPTLRS
-296 SPAIQISHHAFNE
+296 SPAR
-309 EPRLR
+309 P
-314 ANPVRPAPTAMRSL
+314 NPTPMRSF

-333 ERLPVRKMLQEDG
+333 ERPPVRKILQERG
-346 LKEQRRSPDQLESEP
+346 PKEPKEQRKLPDQSEGDP
-361 KRIFKSLED
+361 KRIFKALED
-370 YIVVC
+370 YIVAC

-387 TYTHRQP
+387 THTHRQP
-394 IRGRSESTH
+394 IRCRSESTR
-403 RKPMPPSG
+403 RKPILPSEP
-411 SREQIAHRHE
+411 REQRGHRRE
-421 PSGNHAAREQREERV
+421 PSGNHAAREPREEQFT
-436 IPQFKDGACDLD
+436 PQFEDGSCDLD

-467 QEESR
+467 QEDSR
-472 PRRPSTT
+472 PRRPSTN
-479 RVERC
+479 RVERS
-484 FSSAPVNNKTPQ
+484 FSSAPVNTKTPQ
-496 MSWGDLMKWY
+496 MSWGDL
-506 TTIVNPAEGWF
+506 
-517 AVFEELCE
+517 
-525 EKGFQTPSQRELQ
+525 
-538 LMERDL
+538 
-544 LQGQEHTRRVL
+544 
-555 LKATEMLLKRPGR
+555 
-568 PLKDPADLRFL
+568 
-579 LIVLENPLLHENETL
+579 
-594 FRGILESNHKLSF
+594 
-607 GTTSTRPRK
+607 
-616 ASTPESGPL
+616 
-625 SGQHSGIIKRIVG
+625 IK
-638 LISNS
+638 
-643 SPECH
+643 C
-648 NQLITWFARHHP
+648 
-660 SRFIRTKDLASGFL
+660 
-674 TYRMIRQSG
+674 
-683 KKQEVKVDI
+683 
-692 TAGLIPQMQ
+692 
-701 EGRSGAY
+701 
-708 LYDEINRTNSSKKAK
+708 
-723 EPEKKIMYAE
+723 
-733 DWQIRASSRVLALLF
+733 
-748 AANNLP
+748 
-754 HSRRNEEAPSGAVE
+754 RRNEESPSGSAE
-768 SRVNV
+768 GRSNV

-850 KAINQFLELNV
+850 KAINQFLELTV

-873 VSEVIGSGGEDI
+873 VSEVIGSGSEDI

-900 AGGLRKEWFLLLVRE
+900 AGGLRKEWFLLLARE

-985 ASAHPKPPMR
+985 ASAHPRPPMR

-1019 GNVEETFCLDF
+1019 GNVEDTFCLDF

-1056 SNRREYVD
+1056 NNRREYVD
-1064 LYVRHVIDVSV
+1064 LYVRYIIDVSV

-1111 ETLDISS
+1111 ESLDINS

-1144 ETFQEAASQDQ
+1144 ETFQAATSQDQ

-1169 AIGAAVLP
+1169 AMGAAVLP

-1206 SKKRLEKLLW
+1206 SKERLEKLLW

>member
-1 MAPWSSRRGSQPNIN
+1 MAPWLSRRGSQPNNSNI
-16 SNSDLISRIHNTALH
+16 SNSDLITRIHNTALH

-38 LYSAN
+38 LYSNN
-43 LPASSNGNR
+43 LQATSNGNR
-52 FELSYSNANADS
+52 FELSFSNNNADS
-64 SSDESDLHPTRPP
+64 SSDESDLHPSRPSPSRPQRPP
-77 SSKPRRPQ
+77 

-97 FGSKKKRQ
+97 FSSKKKRQ

-115 GFADDDTE
+115 GFADDDVV
-123 MPRQAPKTHV
+123 MPRQAPKTHA
-133 RNSSHTRNGHVGS
+133 RTPSHSGNGNSPAGS
-146 KDFATGN
+146 RDFATGN

-160 VRWPRELKV
+160 VRWPRDLKV

-189 GSKSRRDAG
+189 GSKPRKDANHDT
-198 PGLSQTGSTRG
+198 SQVNSPRVTH
-209 ATKGKRRRTITNERI
+209 
-224 VPHISIEQTKRL
+224 VSIEQTKRL
-236 VQQSI
+236 VNQSI
-241 QSYLS
+241 QSYLTK
-246 RKLYTIP
+246 RLHPIP
-253 KPPTEPPPQP
+253 KPPTEPPPEP
-263 PAQNQLSFSSRMQA
+263 PVQSKLSFSSRMQA
-277 TGQKIAPID
+277 VGRNLSPID
-286 PRQETASLSQ
+286 PKKGATPSSK
-296 SPAIQISHHAFNE
+296 SPAIQVSHYTFDE
-309 EPRLR
+309 EPTLR
-314 ANPVRPAPTAMRSL
+314 ANPVRSHSSPMPRSF
-328 SSSYT
+328 SSSCS
-333 ERLPVRKMLQEDG
+333 ERPPVQKILQDNAPREI
-346 LKEQRRSPDQLESEP
+346 RTHSSNTSESDP
-361 KRIFKSLED
+361 KRIFKALED
-370 YIVVC
+370 YVVAC
-375 FGSFECINSSFL
+375 FGSFECINSSF
-387 TYTHRQP
+387 
-394 IRGRSESTH
+394 STH
-403 RKPMPPSG
+403 PRPAMRNVSEAARRKPPPPN
-411 SREQIAHRHE
+411 E
-421 PSGNHAAREQREERV
+421 PREQRGHRQAPSENHALREQRQARTAPPV
-436 IPQFKDGACDLD
+436 EDSTFDLD
-448 PKLLLLGDFAEN
+448 PKMLLLGDFAEN

-472 PRRPSTT
+472 PRRPSAH
-479 RVERC
+479 RAER
-484 FSSAPVNNKTPQ
+484 SPPNALIHTKTPQ
-496 MSWGDLMKWY
+496 LNWGDLMTWY
-506 TTIVNPAEGWF
+506 MVMVNPAKGWF
-517 AVFEELCE
+517 TIYEEICRE
-525 EKGFQTPSQRELQ
+525 QNFQTPPQRELQ
-538 LMERDL
+538 LIEREL
-544 LQGQEHTRRVL
+544 LQGQEHARRVL

-568 PLKDPADLRFL
+568 PLKDPTDLRFL
-579 LIVLENPLLHENETL
+579 LLILENPLLHENENL
-594 FRGILESNHKLSF
+594 FHGIIQPENNSPSRANF
-607 GTTSTRPRK
+607 TRSRK
-616 ASTPESGPL
+616 GSVPETGPL
-625 SGQHSGIIKRIVG
+625 SGQHSGIIKRIIG

-648 NQLITWFARHHP
+648 NQLISWFA
-660 SRFIRTKDLASGFL
+660 
-674 TYRMIRQSG
+674 SG

-701 EGRSGAY
+701 EGRSGAF
-708 LYDEINRTNSSKKAK
+708 LYDEINRSTSSKKAK
-723 EPEKKIMYAE
+723 EPEKKVIYGE

-748 AANNLP
+748 AANNSP
-754 HSRRNEEAPSGAVE
+754 HSRKIEDSSSPSGE
-768 SRVNV
+768 RCTGV
-773 HSHGQILPTSDFYNS
+773 HFHGQMLPTSDFYNS

-797 DFENWEARRSK
+797 DFENWEARKSK

-873 VSEVIGSGGEDI
+873 VSEVIGSGSEDI
-885 KKGLRITFSG
+885 KKGLRITFNG

-946 FLVGVVMGLAIYNS
+946 FLIGVVMGLAIYNS

-1005 PRLARGLRQLLEYE
+1005 PRLARGLQQLLEYE

-1030 VIDMDKYGTQVQVPL
+1030 VVDMDKYGTQVQVPL
-1045 CPGGERIPVTN
+1045 CRGGERIPVTN

-1111 ETLDISS
+1111 EALDINS
-1118 LRGVAEYDNWGTK
+1118 LRGVAEYDNWSNK

-1144 ETFQEAASQDQ
+1144 ETFQEATSQDQ
-1155 RKLLLF
+1155 RKLLSF

-1169 AIGAAVLP
+1169 ATGAAVLP
-1177 IKISCLGEDEGRF
+1177 IKISCLGEDEGRY

-1198 MLSLSRYK
+1198 MLSLSRYA
-1206 SKKRLEKLLW
+1206 SKERLEKMLW
-1216 TAVHESEGFG
+1216 TAVRESEGFG

>member
-1 MAPWSSRRGSQPNIN
+1 MAPWSSRRGSQPNNN
-16 SNSDLISRIHNTALH
+16 SNGDLITRIHNTALH

-38 LYSAN
+38 VYSAN
-43 LPASSNGNR
+43 LPTTSFNGNR
-52 FELSYSNANADS
+52 FDLSFSNANADS
-64 SSDESDLHPTRPP
+64 SSDESGLHPSRPP
-77 SSKPRRPQ
+77 SSSKTARRPQ

-97 FGSKKKRQ
+97 FSSKKKRQ

-115 GFADDDTE
+115 GFADDDAA
-123 MPRQAPKTHV
+123 MPRQAPKTHA
-133 RNSSHTRNGHVGS
+133 RIPSHTRNGPSGS

-160 VRWPRELKV
+160 VRWPRELKI

-178 NDLEPLSADHD
+178 NDLEPLSLDQD
-189 GSKSRRDAG
+189 GSKSRRETSQG
-198 PGLSQTGSTRG
+198 TSQTGPAR
-209 ATKGKRRRTITNERI
+209 

-241 QSYLS
+241 HSYLTK
-246 RKLYTIP
+246 KLHPIP
-253 KPPTEPPPQP
+253 KPPTEPAPQP
-263 PAQNQLSFSSRMQA
+263 PVQSKLSFSSRMQA
-277 TGQKIAPID
+277 AGHKLAPID
-286 PRQETASLSQ
+286 SRQEAAPSST
-296 SPAIQISHHAFNE
+296 SPTIQISHYVFDE
-309 EPRLR
+309 EPTLR
-314 ANPVRPAPTAMRSL
+314 ANPIRTNSAPMPRSF

-333 ERLPVRKMLQEDG
+333 ERPPVKNMLLDDAPKDPRK
-346 LKEQRRSPDQLESEP
+346 SPPNTTETDP
-361 KRIFKSLED
+361 KRIFKALED
-370 YIVVC
+370 YVVAC

-387 TYTHRQP
+387 THHHRHP
-394 IRGRSESTH
+394 IRGGSESVR
-403 RKPMPPSG
+403 RKPIPPNEP
-411 SREQIAHRHE
+411 REPRAHHRE
-421 PSGNHAAREQREERV
+421 PSENHVVREKREERV
-436 IPQFKDGACDLD
+436 NPQVDDSTLDLD
-448 PKLLLLGDFAEN
+448 PRLLLLGDFAEN
-460 GTWWMGN
+460 GNWWTGN
-467 QEESR
+467 QGESR
-472 PRRPSTT
+472 PRRPSAH
-479 RVERC
+479 RVDR
-484 FSSAPVNNKTPQ
+484 SVSNAPVNTKTPQ

-506 TTIVNPAEGWF
+506 ASVVNSAEGWF
-517 AVFEELCE
+517 GIYEELCQD
-525 EKGFQTPSQRELQ
+525 QTYQRPTQRELQ
-538 LMERDL
+538 SMEREL
-544 LQGQEHTRRVL
+544 LQGQEHARRVL
-555 LKATEMLLKRPGR
+555 LKATEMLMKRPGR

-579 LIVLENPLLHENETL
+579 LIILENPLLHENEKL
-594 FRGILESNHKLSF
+594 FHGILQPDNNSAS
-607 GTTSTRPRK
+607 GTSSTRPRK
-616 ASTPESGPL
+616 GSTPESGPL

-643 SPECH
+643 SLECH

-660 SRFIRTKDLASGFL
+660 SRFIRTKELASGFL

-683 KKQEVKVDI
+683 KKQEVKIDI
-692 TAGLIPQMQ
+692 TAGLIPQIQ

-708 LYDEINRTNSSKKAK
+708 LYDEINRTTSAKKAK
-723 EPEKKIMYAE
+723 EPEKKIMYGE
-733 DWQIRASSRVLALLF
+733 DWQIRACSRVLALLF

-754 HSRRNEEAPSGAVE
+754 HSRRSEDASSSSGE
-768 SRVNV
+768 NRTGV
-773 HSHGQILPTSDFYNS
+773 HSHGQMLPTSDFYNS
-788 MIDYTDLVA
+788 MIDYTDLVV

-850 KAINQFLELNV
+850 RAINQFLELNV

-873 VSEVIGSGGEDI
+873 VSEVIGSGSEDI
-885 KKGLRITFSG
+885 KKGLRITFTG
-895 EEGVD
+895 EEGID

-1030 VIDMDKYGTQVQVPL
+1030 VIEMDKYGTQVQVPL

-1064 LYVRHVIDVSV
+1064 LYVRHMIDVSV

-1111 ETLDISS
+1111 EALDINS
-1118 LRGVAEYDNWGTK
+1118 LRGVAQYDNWGNK

-1144 ETFQEAASQDQ
+1144 ETFQDATPQDQ

-1169 AIGAAVLP
+1169 AMGAAVLP
-1177 IKISCLGEDEGRF
+1177 IKISCIGEDEGRF

-1206 SKKRLEKLLW
+1206 SKERLEKVLW
-1216 TAVHESEGFG
+1216 TAVRESEGFG

>member
-1 MAPWSSRRGSQPNIN
+1 MAPWLSRRGSQPNNSSN
-16 SNSDLISRIHNTALH
+16 SNSDLITRIHNTALH

-38 LYSAN
+38 LYSNN
-43 LPASSNGNR
+43 LQATTGNGNR
-52 FELSYSNANADS
+52 FELSFSNTNADS
-64 SSDESDLHPTRPP
+64 SSDESDLHPSRPS
-77 SSKPRRPQ
+77 SSKPQRPP

-97 FGSKKKRQ
+97 FSSKKKRQ

-115 GFADDDTE
+115 GFADDDAA
-123 MPRQAPKTHV
+123 MPRQAPKTHA
-133 RNSSHTRNGHVGS
+133 RNPSQNGNGPAGS

-189 GSKSRRDAG
+189 ISKARRDANNG
-198 PGLSQTGSTRG
+198 PSQ
-209 ATKGKRRRTITNERI
+209 ANPPRI
-224 VPHISIEQTKRL
+224 AHISIEQTKRL
-236 VQQSI
+236 VHQSI
-241 QSYLS
+241 QSYLTK
-246 RKLYTIP
+246 KLHPIP
-253 KPPTEPPPQP
+253 KPPTEPPPEP
-263 PAQNQLSFSSRMQA
+263 PVQSKLSFSSRMQA
-277 TGQKIAPID
+277 AGRSLAPID
-286 PRQETASLSQ
+286 SRKDATPSKK
-296 SPAIQISHHAFNE
+296 SPTIQVSSYTFDE
-309 EPRLR
+309 EPTLR
-314 ANPVRPAPTAMRSL
+314 ANNVRTNPSSMPRSY

-333 ERLPVRKMLQEDG
+333 DRPPVQKILQDSAPREARKP
-346 LKEQRRSPDQLESEP
+346 SPDMPESDP
-361 KRIFKSLED
+361 KRIFKALED
-370 YIVVC
+370 YVVAC
-375 FGSFECINSSFL
+375 FGSFECINSSF
-387 TYTHRQP
+387 
-394 IRGRSESTH
+394 STH
-403 RKPMPPSG
+403 PRPTARHVSEATRRKPMPPD
-411 SREQIAHRHE
+411 E
-421 PSGNHAAREQREERV
+421 PREQRGHRRAPSENHALREQRQARTAPPV
-436 IPQFKDGACDLD
+436 EDSTFDLD
-448 PKLLLLGDFAEN
+448 PKMLLLGDFAEN

-472 PRRPSTT
+472 PRRPSAHRT
-479 RVERC
+479 ERS
-484 FSSAPVNNKTPQ
+484 FSNTPVSTKTPQ
-496 MSWGDLMKWY
+496 MNWNDLMTFY
-506 TTIVNPAEGWF
+506 TTAVNPAKGWF
-517 AVFEELCE
+517 AVYEDLCRDQN
-525 EKGFQTPSQRELQ
+525 FQTPPQRELQ
-538 LMERDL
+538 SIEREL
-544 LQGQEHTRRVL
+544 LQGQEHARRVL

-579 LIVLENPLLHENETL
+579 LIVLENPLLHENEPI
-594 FRGILESNHKLSF
+594 FYGILQPENNSPSRANFS
-607 GTTSTRPRK
+607 RPRK
-616 ASTPESGPL
+616 TSAPETGLL

-660 SRFIRTKDLASGFL
+660 SRFIRTKEIASGFL

-708 LYDEINRTNSSKKAK
+708 LYDEINRSTSSKKAK
-723 EPEKKIMYAE
+723 EPEKKIMYGE

-754 HSRRNEEAPSGAVE
+754 HSRRNEEASPAPSKSGE
-768 SRVNV
+768 GRPGT
-773 HSHGQILPTSDFYNS
+773 HYHGQILPTTDFYNS

-797 DFENWEARRSK
+797 DFENWESRKSK

-873 VSEVIGSGGEDI
+873 VSEVIGSGSEDI

-933 YFNPNAFETSDQF
+933 YFNSNSFETSDQF

-995 YTLED
+995 YSLED

-1064 LYVRHVIDVSV
+1064 LYVRHIIDVSV

-1111 ETLDISS
+1111 EALDINS
-1118 LRGVAEYDNWGTK
+1118 LRGVAEYDNWGNK
-1131 KPDGSEPVIDWFW
+1131 SPDGSEPVVDWFW
-1144 ETFQEAASQDQ
+1144 ETFQEATSQDQ

-1169 AIGAAVLP
+1169 AMGAAVLP

-1198 MLSLSRYK
+1198 MLSLSRYA
-1206 SKKRLEKLLW
+1206 SKERLEEMLW
-1216 TAVHESEGFG
+1216 TAVRESEGFG

>member
-1 MAPWSSRRGSQPNIN
+1 MAPWLSRRGSQPNN
-16 SNSDLISRIHNTALH
+16 SSNLSNSDLITRIHNTALH

-38 LYSAN
+38 LYSNN
-43 LPASSNGNR
+43 LQAASNGNR
-52 FELSYSNANADS
+52 FELSFSNNNNGDS
-64 SSDESDLHPTRPP
+64 SSDESDLHPSRPSSRPQRPP
-77 SSKPRRPQ
+77 

-97 FGSKKKRQ
+97 FSSKKKRQ

-115 GFADDDTE
+115 GFADDDVV
-123 MPRQAPKTHV
+123 MPRQAPKTHAQTP
-133 RNSSHTRNGHVGS
+133 SHNGNGPAGN

-160 VRWPRELKV
+160 VRWPRDLKV

-178 NDLEPLSADHD
+178 NDLEPLGVDHD
-189 GSKSRRDAG
+189 GSKPRKDANHG
-198 PGLSQTGSTRG
+198 PSQANTPRVTHVSV
-209 ATKGKRRRTITNERI
+209 E
-224 VPHISIEQTKRL
+224 HTKRL
-236 VQQSI
+236 VNQSI
-241 QSYLS
+241 QSYLTK
-246 RKLYTIP
+246 RLHPIP
-253 KPPTEPPPQP
+253 KPPTEPPPEP
-263 PAQNQLSFSSRMQA
+263 PVQSKLSFSSRMQA
-277 TGQKIAPID
+277 TGRNLSPID
-286 PRQETASLSQ
+286 LKKGATPSSK
-296 SPAIQISHHAFNE
+296 SPAIQVSHYTFDE
-309 EPRLR
+309 EPKLR
-314 ANPVRPAPTAMRSL
+314 TNPVRTNSSPMPRSL
-328 SSSYT
+328 SSSYSD
-333 ERLPVRKMLQEDG
+333 RPPVQKMLQDNVPRETRKPSSDI
-346 LKEQRRSPDQLESEP
+346 SENDP
-361 KRIFKSLED
+361 KRIFKALEE
-370 YIVVC
+370 YVVAC
-375 FGSFECINSSFL
+375 FGSFECINSSFS
-387 TYTHRQP
+387 TQP
-394 IRGRSESTH
+394 RPAMRNASEATR
-403 RKPMPPSG
+403 RKPAPPD
-411 SREQIAHRHE
+411 E
-421 PSGNHAAREQREERV
+421 PREQRGHRRV
-436 IPQFKDGACDLD
+436 PSENHTLREQRQQRTAPPVEDSTFDID
-448 PKLLLLGDFAEN
+448 PKMLLLGDFAEN

-472 PRRPSTT
+472 PRRPSAH
-479 RVERC
+479 RVDR
-484 FSSAPVNNKTPQ
+484 SPSNATVHTKTPQ
-496 MSWGDLMKWY
+496 LNWGDLMTWY
-506 TTIVNPAEGWF
+506 TAIVNPAKGWF
-517 AVFEELCE
+517 ALYEEICQE
-525 EKGFQTPSQRELQ
+525 QNFQTPPQRELQ
-538 LMERDL
+538 SIEREL
-544 LQGQEHTRRVL
+544 LQGQEHARRVL

-568 PLKDPADLRFL
+568 PLKDPTDLRFL
-579 LIVLENPLLHENETL
+579 LVIIENPLLHDNENL
-594 FRGILESNHKLSF
+594 FRGIIQPENNSPSGANFARS
-607 GTTSTRPRK
+607 RK
-616 ASTPESGPL
+616 GSVPETGPL

-648 NQLITWFARHHP
+648 NQLISWFARYHP
-660 SRFIRTKDLASGFL
+660 FRFIRTKEIASGFL

-708 LYDEINRTNSSKKAK
+708 LHDEINRSTSSKKAK
-723 EPEKKIMYAE
+723 EPEKKIMYGE
-733 DWQIRASSRVLALLF
+733 DWQIRASSRLLALLF
-748 AANNLP
+748 TANNLP
-754 HSRRNEEAPSGAVE
+754 HNRKNDETSSPSRERCTGA
-768 SRVNV
+768 
-773 HSHGQILPTSDFYNS
+773 HAHGQILPTSDFYNS

-797 DFENWEARRSK
+797 DFENWESRKSK

-815 FLLSIWAKN
+815 FLLSIWAKT

-873 VSEVIGSGGEDI
+873 VSEVIGSGSEDI
-885 KKGLRITFSG
+885 KKGLRITFNG

-946 FLVGVVMGLAIYNS
+946 FLIGVVMGLAIYNS

-1030 VIDMDKYGTQVQVPL
+1030 VVDMDKYGTQVQVPL
-1045 CPGGERIPVTN
+1045 CRGGERIPVTN

-1111 ETLDISS
+1111 EELDINS
-1118 LRGVAEYDNWGTK
+1118 LRGVAEYDNWGNK
-1131 KPDGSEPVIDWFW
+1131 KPDGSEPVIEWFW
-1144 ETFQEAASQDQ
+1144 ETFQEATSQDQ
-1155 RKLLLF
+1155 RKLLSF

-1169 AIGAAVLP
+1169 AMGAAVLP
-1177 IKISCLGEDEGRF
+1177 IKISCLGEDEGRY

-1198 MLSLSRYK
+1198 MLSLSRYA
-1206 SKKRLEKLLW
+1206 SKERLEKMLW
-1216 TAVHESEGFG
+1216 TAVRESEGFG